1 MSVKTP
7 KMRHFLLRDIIFYA
21 NLTKVFSIG
30 ESQIENRRKH
40 MTERWIWRGQHTK
53 PTPQAQ
59 IN

>member
-1 MSVKTP
+1 
-7 KMRHFLLRDIIFYA
+7 MRHFLLRDIIFYA